1 MKSFKKRLLLVLI
14 TCFIILPLYSSEL
27 STFVEGSLRKPLNMI
42 SGPATQVVDFQLNG
56 ITYVIVISDLSFN
69 KTITPFN
76 NKHKENERTSK
87 KEIVRA
93 VKNTFMKIQNTRFKT
108 RKVIYIIIF
117 DKKLFGRTDNKTLR
131 KFIFKAEYKN
141 GKLTDIKEVH

>member
-1 MKSFKKRLLLVLI
+1 MKSFKLA
-14 TCFIILPLYSSEL
+14 IILTIITFFAITPLYSSDL

-76 NKHKENERTSK
+76 NKQKENERTSK
-87 KEIVRA
+87 EEIVRA
-93 VKNTFMKIQNTRFKT
+93 VRNTFVKIQNTRFKT

-117 DKKLFGRTDNKTLR
+117 DKKLFGRTNNKTLR
-131 KFIFKAEYKN
+131 KFMFKGEYHR
-141 GKLTDIKEVH
+141 GKLVNIKEVH